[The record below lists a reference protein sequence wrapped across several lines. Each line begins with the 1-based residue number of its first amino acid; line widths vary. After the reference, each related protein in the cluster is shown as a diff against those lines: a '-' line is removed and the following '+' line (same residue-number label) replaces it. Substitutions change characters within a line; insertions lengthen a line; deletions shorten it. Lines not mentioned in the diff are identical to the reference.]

1 VCVALATLLA
11 PAVAQAGDVAM
22 RVVELPS
29 GARTPAA
36 GEQPVRFD
44 MLAFHWAGSGA
55 VRYRTHRLHGRWT
68 PWVAADRDPANI
80 DWTGASD
87 RFQVRRAGDV
97 RRLRAYPVWSG
108 VRRGST
114 RALSQAGSPAIVSR
128 RAWFANEE
136 IVRASPRYAPA
147 LKLAIV
153 HHTAGSNSYTRAQA
167 AAIVRGIE
175 LYHVKGN
182 GWNDIGYNFLVDR
195 FGTIYEGRGGGIER
209 NVIGAHALGFNS
221 GTVGV
226 ALIGNFQTAIPPKA
240 MRDALV
246 RLLAWRLDVAHVDP
260 LSTVVYTSGG
270 NWKFRA
276 GKLVTLRAISGH
288 RDTGPTECP
297 GNAAYRLLP
306 SIARQVAATGLPKL
320 YGPVAAGALGGP
332 IRFLAR
338 LSSALPWTVTV
349 ADQTGAA
356 VATGTGHGT
365 VVDWTWNAPAVGAF
379 TWTISAPGVR
389 PAGGTFGKPAPVPP
403 LSLTALSNTP
413 AVVTPNA
420 DGTVSPA
427 TLSFTLGA
435 PALVVA
441 QAFDANGNAAA
452 SIIDGQFP
460 AGTATVTWDPGHVL
474 ADGRYRVV
482 VIATTG
488 TKSVNGSADLVVDH
502 TIAGFAVSP
511 PLFLPGPNSVATFS
525 FALAQPVPVRLDIV
539 SAGVVVATPFQG
551 TLGAGPN
558 QIVWDGTGFGEP
570 LFPGVYQAVLTVAD
584 ALGAVAVVVPVTL
597 GGSAGG

>member
-1 VCVALATLLA
+1 VFAAVAALLVPAAA
-11 PAVAQAGDVAM
+11 PAVA
-22 RVVELPS
+22 PK
-29 GARTPAA
+29 
-36 GEQPVRFD
+36 PVRFD
-44 MLAFHWAGSGA
+44 MLAFHWAGSGT
-55 VRYRTHRLHGRWT
+55 VSYRTHRLHGRWT
-68 PWVAADRDPANI
+68 SWLAADRDAANI

-87 RFQVRRAGDV
+87 AYQVRRAGDV

-108 VRRGST
+108 VRRGSP

-128 RAWFANEE
+128 KAWFANEE
-136 IVRASPRYAPA
+136 IVRASPRYAPG
-147 LKLAIV
+147 LKVAIV
-153 HHTAGSNSYTRAQA
+153 HHTAGSNSYSRAQA

-226 ALIGNFQTAIPPKA
+226 ALIGNFQHSTPPRA

-260 LSTVVYTSGG
+260 SSTVVYTSGG
-270 NWKFRA
+270 NWKFHA
-276 GKLVTLRAISGH
+276 GRLVTLRAISGH

-297 GNAAYRLLP
+297 GNVAYTLLP
-306 SIARQVAATGLPKL
+306 SITRQVAATGLPKL
-320 YGPVAAGALGGP
+320 YGPVAAGALGSP

-338 LSSALPWTVTV
+338 LSSALPWTVTI
-349 ADQTGAA
+349 ADQTGAT
-356 VATGTGHGT
+356 VATGTGRGT
-365 VVDWTWNAPAVGAF
+365 VVDWTWTAPAAGAY

-389 PAGGTFGKPAPVPP
+389 SASGTFGKPVTLPP
-403 LSLTALSNTP
+403 LSLTAVSNVP

-427 TLSFTLGA
+427 TLSFSLGA

-441 QAFDANGNAAA
+441 QAFDAYGNIAEPIA
-452 SIIDGQFP
+452 DEQLP
-460 AGTATVTWDPGHVL
+460 AGRATLTWDPGHAL

-482 VIATTG
+482 VIATAGSRT
-488 TKSVNGSADLVVDH
+488 VNGSADIVVDH
-502 TIAGFAVSP
+502 TVAGFGVSP
-511 PLFLPGPNSVATFS
+511 PVFLPGPNSVATFS
-525 FALAQPVPVRLDIV
+525 FTLAQPVPVRLDIV
-539 SAGVVVATPFQG
+539 SGGVVVAMPFQG
-551 TLGAGPN
+551 SLGAGAN
-558 QIVWDGTGFGEP
+558 QIAWDGTGFGEP
-570 LFPGVYQAVLTVAD
+570 LFPGAYQAVLTVTD
-584 ALGAVAVVVPVTL
+584 ALGDVPVSVPITL
-597 GGSAGG
+597 AGSAGD